1 VDIVTL
7 VSAEFSQHTYFI
19 RKINIEP
26 TMSANVMDEDFSRI
40 DGSTFTTNYKYNS
53 EEQEFIFCCKG
64 KPFAT
69 LVTSNIPTPTF
80 NLLDFDLIRDLGLKM
95 TDLQCRKFHYAG
107 NKFRILGKVSTT
119 VQCIDKGSLS
129 GVNFH
134 IKGLVVSDLNRVLD
148 SHCVA
153 GTKLKEFL
161 LKSITKA
168 GSEVAPDAAHVS
180 PVVPDA
186 AHVSPVVPDATH
198 LSPVVPDADHVSPVV
213 PDAAHVSPV
222 VPDARQV
229 LHRVP
234 DARQVLHK
242 VPDGSHVPSMVQKPE
257 KLSPSTGAKQKHS
270 NCVQCRLPLVNTIDK
285 DQVRCTICHEKLLM
299 MLAKMPHK
307 WFQPAFRDEMAA
319 VRGIQCKAEYSDL
332 EYSDSDSSSFCSQ
345 ESPFRRDWGKEPW
358 KRDWEERLRR
368 KRRK

>member
-1 VDIVTL
+1 
-7 VSAEFSQHTYFI
+7 
-19 RKINIEP
+19 
-26 TMSANVMDEDFSRI
+26 MSANVMDEDFSRI

-168 GSEVAPDAAHVS
+168 GSEVAPDDVNVLPMVPDVTHVS
-180 PVVPDA
+180 LSVPNA
-186 AHVSPVVPDATH
+186 A
-198 LSPVVPDADHVSPVV
+198 HVSPVV

-345 ESPFRRDWGKEPW
+345 ESPFRRDWRKEPW